1 LNVIK
6 ILLAAE
12 ADIEAREMMTLLPCT
27 CANMKTVRTLLN
39 AHADIEVMNKVR
51 HTLTDVVRKEQK
63 TAVHQMLIAVG
74 AHAHIETHS
83 QLS

>member
-1 LNVIK
+1 MNVIK

-12 ADIEAREMMTLLPCT
+12 ADIEAKRNDDSTALHF

-39 AHADIEVMNKVR
+39 AHADIEVMNKAR
-51 HTLTDVVRKEQK
+51 HTLTDVARKEQK

-74 AHAHIETHS
+74 AHAHTLKHI
-83 QLS
+83 LN